1 MMNQGTSAR
10 IFYNPASDAELSILT
25 VRLRNELKEH
35 FSFAP
40 KSISRL
46 EEVVLGTLGMPNG
59 RQQWKALQETTIPA
73 KGLDSFDISYLFSNQ
88 TTTLARKLQSIV
100 DNGRQQRQKIRESES
115 SAKPQ
120 TSRQD
125 KWNDDSL
132 QFARLVAEFSMA
144 SDHDNVSLQEVAESM
159 DLELPEI
166 FELFARAET
175 AFEEIKAELKNP
187 DSDTPMNFEKAL
199 EDLEN
204 ADELKLWECEIGLFD
219 LENDPNTAVKSFV
232 IVVAAESPDEANEE
246 AQNFAE
252 ENIAIVRDM
261 AFSGMEVA
269 REVSP
274 SDYQ

>member
-1 MMNQGTSAR
+1 MNQGTSAR

>member
-25 VRLRNELKEH
+25 TRLRNELKEH

-40 KSISRL
+40 KSTSRL

-59 RQQWKALQETTIPA
+59 RQQWQALQETTTPA
-73 KGLDSFDISYLFSNQ
+73 EGLDGFDISYLFSSQ
-88 TTTLARKLQSIV
+88 TPTLARKLQSIV

-115 SAKPQ
+115 SAKPK

-132 QFARLVAEFSMA
+132 QFARLVAEFSTA

-175 AFEEIKAELKNP
+175 AFEETKAELKNP

-204 ADELKLWECEIGLFD
+204 ADEFKLWECEIGLFD

-232 IVVAAESPDEANEE
+232 IVVAAESSDEANEE

-261 AFSGMEVA
+261 AFSEMEVA